1 MDINKTSAAGAEY
14 IRLMAENGFLKT
26 NAVAQGEAIAEYR
39 KLESEGKP
47 LPEGVYAT
55 SDSGVHEYYT
65 IESPVPDMTAD
76 EIDRLIAMRQA
87 NDIASIKRWVKFFG
101 ILAIVGLIVGFVAVL
116 SPLF

>member
-1 MDINKTSAAGAEY
+1 MDISKTSAAGAEY

-55 SDSGVHEYYT
+55 SDSDVHE
-65 IESPVPDMTAD
+65 
-76 EIDRLIAMRQA
+76 
-87 NDIASIKRWVKFFG
+87 
-101 ILAIVGLIVGFVAVL
+101 
-116 SPLF
+116 